1 MTKAFDTILHNLLLN
16 KLYRYGIRGRA
27 AELIKSFLKNRKQFV
42 SLGDFK
48 STNMHNGFGTP
59 QGSTL
64 GPILFL
70 LYMNDIFK
78 LKLHGKIILFADDA
92 AIVYCSDNI
101 NTLNRM
107 ICEDLETL
115 LNWFIANKLTLN
127 LKKSKCMIFHPLQ
140 NKKKYTLNNT
150 ANGCQIEQV
159 SKFEYLGIMLQEN
172 LHWDAHINTI
182 CSKISSISGV
192 LNRMGNTVD
201 RSTLTSIYYAHVN
214 SHLSYV
220 APVWGFA
227 ATDTLLNSLQVAQN
241 QSLRSL
247 FRSD

>member
-1 MTKAFDTILHNLLLN
+1 
-16 KLYRYGIRGRA
+16 
-27 AELIKSFLKNRKQFV
+27 
-42 SLGDFK
+42 
-48 STNMHNGFGTP
+48 
-59 QGSTL
+59 
-64 GPILFL
+64 
-70 LYMNDIFK
+70 
-78 LKLHGKIILFADDA
+78 
-92 AIVYCSDNI
+92 
-101 NTLNRM
+101 
-107 ICEDLETL
+107 
-115 LNWFIANKLTLN
+115 
-127 LKKSKCMIFHPLQ
+127 MIFHPLQ
-140 NKKKYTLNNT
+140 NKKKYTLNIT

-159 SKFEYLGIMLQEN
+159 SKFEYLGTMLQEN

-220 APVWGFA
+220 APIWGFA

-247 FRSD
+247 FRSDYYANGLSTDDIRKKYAILSVRQNIRYNTAMLAYKMRNSLVKTDVQINLINQRHSYSTRGASDVLQGSFRTNSGKYMTSRTVAIEFNKLPINVRNCQSIYTFKKHAKAFILNS